1 MTNQNRAGQAHKYAA
16 VLALLAALALPGTA
30 AAQDVPNPKEPVV
43 SRVEPPNWWVGLT
56 PEVMLLVSGRHLE
69 ATHVGCNLPSLTVE
83 RTQAAGGGSYLFVWL
98 KIGAETRSGTAV
110 CRVETSAG
118 RASFELPLAARAPV
132 TGKFQGLAANDVLY
146 FVQSELSSGG
156 GGLRAIGARLSEWKD
171 LGVTTLRLA
180 PVMKGE
186 TVPGRNAFGATDLYA
201 VDPRLG
207 TLNDYQ
213 ELVAEAHRQRMK
225 IFLDVVPN
233 HVGPSH
239 PWVKNPPMPDWFHGT
254 FDHHLN
260 ASTPGDGSFY
270 GKPATGQAA
279 SDPFEAIV
287 DPHATSS
294 MTRSLTDSWLFGTL
308 PDLNTENPAVFQY
321 LEQNSIWWA
330 ESSGLDGFCAGA
342 VPYVPRVFWALWH
355 AGLRAIYPR
364 LATIGAVADPAPNIT
379 SYFAGGRKQWDGV
392 DSGFTTLLDYPL
404 SYALRDVLLDGAP
417 AGRIADVLRQDA
429 LYPRPNLLVSFFSG
443 RDDARFGSTEEAS
456 LQKQKLAIGLVLTL
470 RGIPGLYLGGETG
483 VSGDSRNEAAP
494 QGRMPRQQEALAY
507 VRDLLKLRREHPA
520 LQDGTLSHL
529 YSDKDSYIFLRQSE
543 DERLVVIF
551 NNSAQA
557 RTLDVEL
564 HDTPAQD
571 ANSAVW
577 LSGDADAQITPG
589 KLQVSAPAQSLSIFS
604 LN

>member
-1 MTNQNRAGQAHKYAA
+1 MTNQNRTGQAHKYSVA
-16 VLALLAALALPGTA
+16 LALLAALALASVA
-30 AAQDVPNPKEPVV
+30 AAQEAPNPREPVV
-43 SRVEPPNWWVGLT
+43 SRVEPPNWWIGLT

-69 ATHVGCNLPSLTVE
+69 ATHVACNLPSLTVE

-110 CRVETSAG
+110 CRVDTPAG

-146 FVQSELSSGG
+146 LIQPERSASG
-156 GGLRAIGARLSEWKD
+156 GGLRAIREHLSEWKS
-171 LGVTTLRLA
+171 LGVTALRLA

-186 TVPGRNAFGATDLYA
+186 ATQERSAFAATDLYA
-201 VDPRLG
+201 MDPRLG
-207 TLNDYQ
+207 TIEEYQ
-213 ELVAEAHRQRMK
+213 EIVAEAHRQHIK

-233 HVGPSH
+233 HVALSH
-239 PWVKNPPMPDWFHGT
+239 PWVRNPPMPDWFHGT
-254 FDHHLN
+254 PNRHLD
-260 ASTPGDGSFY
+260 ASSPGDGSFY
-270 GKPATGQAA
+270 GKSPTGQAA

-287 DPHATSS
+287 DPHATSR
-294 MTRSLTDSWLFGTL
+294 MTRNLTDSWLFGTL

-321 LEQNSIWWA
+321 LEQNSIWWT
-330 ESSGLDGFCAGA
+330 ESSGLDGFCVEA

-364 LATIGAVADPAPNIT
+364 LATIGEVADPDPGIAFF
-379 SYFAGGRKQWDGV
+379 FAGGRKQWDGI

-429 LYPRPNLLVSFFSG
+429 LYLRPNLLVSFFNDAAWHSG
-443 RDDARFGSTEEAS
+443 GAAEDSP
-456 LQKQKLAIGLVLTL
+456 QKEKLAMGLMLTL
-470 RGIPGLYLGGETG
+470 RGIPEPSSGGES
-483 VSGDSRNEAAP
+483 VMPGDSRKPAAT
-494 QGRMPRQQEALAY
+494 QGRTPQQEEALAY
-507 VRDLLKLRREHPA
+507 VRDLLKLRQEHPA

-529 YSDKDSYIFLRQSE
+529 YSDKDSYVFLRQSE
-543 DERLVVIF
+543 DERLVVVF

-557 RTLDVEL
+557 RILDLEL

-571 ANSAVW
+571 ANSAIR
-577 LSGDADAQITPG
+577 LFGDADAQITPG
-589 KLQVSAPAQSLSIFS
+589 KLQVSAPAQSLSVFS